1 MSIVLTG
8 SIAFDY
14 LMSFPGR
21 FQDHILP
28 DRLDRLSLSFL
39 VDSMVRRR
47 GGIAANI
54 AYTLALLGERPR
66 VMATVGQDFHEYR
79 EFLEQAGVDT
89 SAIQVEPDLFTAS
102 FFVNTDENNA
112 QIASFY
118 AGAMARA
125 AKLRFSDLPEQPEL
139 VVISANDP
147 QAMRVY
153 AQECLNLRIPYAYDP
168 SQQTVRLDPEIL
180 REGIEG
186 AQSIF
191 VNDYEFE
198 LIREKTGMDAKAMLE
213 SSEFIV
219 VTKAERGSEVHTP
232 EGRIDIEP
240 VPPDR
245 IKDPTGVGDAYRAG
259 FFKGYLAGLALE
271 RCGQIGSMAATFCL
285 EHDGPQG
292 HAFDPEGFLHR
303 FREHFDDQ
311 GDLEGLE

>member
-54 AYTLALLGERPR
+54 AYTLALLGERPK
-66 VMATVGQDFHEYR
+66 VMATVGRDFDEYR
-79 EFLEQAGVDT
+79 QFLEEAGVDT
-89 SAIQVEPDLFTAS
+89 SAIRVEPDLFTAS

-125 AKLRFSDLPEQPEL
+125 AELRFSDLPEEPTL

-147 QAMRVY
+147 QAMRAY
-153 AQECLNLRIPYAYDP
+153 AQECLKLGIDYAYDP

-186 AQSIF
+186 AHSVF

-198 LIREKTGMDAKAMLE
+198 LIREKTGMDAEAMLE
-213 SSEFIV
+213 SCEFV
-219 VTKAERGSEVHTP
+219 VITKAEEGSEIHTP
-232 EGRIDIEP
+232 EGRLEIGAAAPE
-240 VPPDR
+240 R
-245 IKDPTGVGDAYRAG
+245 IKDPTGVGDAYRGG
-259 FFKGYLAGLALE
+259 FFKGYLSGLSLE
-271 RCGQIGSMAATFCL
+271 RCGQMGAVAATFCL
-285 EHDGPQG
+285 EHEGPQG
-292 HAFDPEGFLHR
+292 HNFDPSGYLRR
-303 FREHFDDQ
+303 FREHFDD
-311 GDLEGLE
+311 DRELDGLE